1 MDRNELPARIKAPL
15 GEALG
20 DRLGGIILYGPE
32 ARDGAAP
39 DRDVYEAQEFPLYL
53 NAKRE

>member
-20 DRLGGIILYGPE
+20 DRLGGIILYESEVRGE
-32 ARDGAAP
+32 AAP
-39 DRDVYEAQEFPLYL
+39 NRDVYEAQEFPLYL